1 MGVFQDLL
9 DNAKTFNSNAPVARY
24 LKSLIA
30 RQLDPAID
38 SDFSAKDAVHTVA
51 QSTQTSGNF
60 TLTVALRLYASGI
73 QETFTTGNIAF
84 NAAAATI
91 ESAID
96 TAATAA
102 SITGWTN
109 GDISVAGGA
118 VNAAAWTLT
127 FDGTSVD
134 ELCHDVS
141 VITDVDG
148 AGGAWGA
155 VTRTTPGQSLRRAF
169 AVLNALGVL
178 DDGTIPP
185 QSADAYNTAVAI
197 MNADKYGKF
206 PQNVLRA
213 LVREMAEE
221 DANNNTYHSV
231 IETLSIDD
239 KARLA
244 EFLGKSSIV

>member
-51 QSTQTSGNF
+51 QS
-60 TLTVALRLYASGI
+60 
-73 QETFTTGNIAF
+73 IAF